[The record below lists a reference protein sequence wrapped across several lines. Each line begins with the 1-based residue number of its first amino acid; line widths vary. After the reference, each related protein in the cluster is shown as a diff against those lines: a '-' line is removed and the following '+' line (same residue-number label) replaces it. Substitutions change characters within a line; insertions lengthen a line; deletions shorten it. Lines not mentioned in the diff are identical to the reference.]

1 MYLLHYNIHM
11 VPFPFEMYCR
21 LSELKWKLQIS
32 NPVMAEADKHL
43 EGELRKTHKFTE
55 QLRAEQE
62 TFKAVL
68 ARRRQRISAVDEDEE
83 D

>member
-1 MYLLHYNIHM
+1 
-11 VPFPFEMYCR
+11 
-21 LSELKWKLQIS
+21 
-32 NPVMAEADKHL
+32 MAEDAKRL
-43 EGELRKTHKFTE
+43 EGELRKTNKFTE

>member
-1 MYLLHYNIHM
+1 
-11 VPFPFEMYCR
+11 
-21 LSELKWKLQIS
+21 
-32 NPVMAEADKHL
+32 MAEDDTPL
-43 EGELRKTHKFTE
+43 EGELKKTNKFTE

-68 ARRRQRISAVDEDEE
+68 ARRRQRIHTTDEDEE

>member
-1 MYLLHYNIHM
+1 
-11 VPFPFEMYCR
+11 MYCR
-21 LSELKWKLQIS
+21 LSELKWKRQIS
-32 NPVMAEADKHL
+32 NPVMAEDDKCL
-43 EGELRKTHKFTE
+43 EGELRKTNKFTE

-68 ARRRQRISAVDEDEE
+68 ARRRQRICALDEDEE